1 MVGLKM
7 KDNFRK
13 GLIIILA
20 LLCSIILA
28 LPVQAGDGSGGGRKQ
43 PLVLVSSSPNDGQK
57 DVALPAE
64 IKMTF
69 SKNVA
74 YMTVRDNNS
83 KCFAMYS
90 QEGKEIP
97 IEVIIADDQ
106 IEFDKRRDI
115 VVKPLQE
122 LQAGVTYIVKV
133 APQLESKS
141 GVNLGKETTLSF
153 TTVGVAK
160 PVVNSATSTS
170 KVTGANVDKS
180 SSSDLTGSS
189 EQKAADS
196 ELTTSKE
203 QAQVT
208 EQVPESNVPDSSQ
221 IPEQVGESKAEDSSG
236 ISEQVAESKT
246 GDLSRGS
253 NQGESPDREEKND
266 KGLNTGIII
275 AVIIITSGVVYAIY
289 RKRGKQ

>member
-1 MVGLKM
+1 LVGLKM

-43 PLVLVSSSPNDGQK
+43 PLVLVSSSPTDGQK

-97 IEVIIADDQ
+97 IEVMIADDQ

-170 KVTGANVDKS
+170 KDTGANVDKS

-189 EQKAADS
+189 EQKVADS

-236 ISEQVAESKT
+236 ISKQVAESKT

-253 NQGESPDREEKND
+253 GESPDREEKND

-275 AVIIITSGVVYAIY
+275 AVIIIASGVVYAIY